1 MHHQTAY
8 GTRQSAQGAAT
19 DGGVPTEGAMPTP
32 NEQLTGEAV
41 IEALP
46 DLKGNPSLM
55 RAINAAR
62 VIRALREK
70 GALSRADLVRAT
82 GLSKPTITSV
92 VAYLENAKYVE
103 AIDRTGSEPSTKPKR
118 AQLYGF
124 RADLGYILGLD
135 IGADKL
141 LMLVANLDG
150 DVVARRRVDIRRAVR
165 RGPAAVLRTISQL
178 ADQVLAE
185 ARVPRDRLHAVAA
198 GTPGVVSL
206 DGVVTLAPQLPRWE
220 GINLRAALAEIFSCP
235 IYVERE
241 VALSLLAEQWRGVAA
256 GIDDALF
263 INLGIGVGAALL
275 IDGQICR
282 GMHGAAGEI
291 GAMPLDV
298 AIPPGST
305 ATLGPFESATGG
317 AGLAREGRA
326 AARYKKGK
334 RLLELAEGER
344 ENIDAAVVWAAAREG
359 DKCALEIVDRAI
371 QTLGLGIACLVCAFN
386 PRAVILGGGMSRA
399 ADLMLEAL
407 EKQVALYAP
416 FPPEWLISSLGED
429 AVALGAVRHVTR
441 TLEHDLFLSSDAMRT
456 MSAST
461 AGNTPVPT

>member
-1 MHHQTAY
+1 
-8 GTRQSAQGAAT
+8 
-19 DGGVPTEGAMPTP
+19 MPTP
-32 NEQLTGEAV
+32 NEQLTGETV
-41 IEALP
+41 IQALP

-55 RAINAAR
+55 RAVNAAR

-92 VAYLENAKYVE
+92 VAYLERAKYVE
-103 AIDRTGSEPSTKPKR
+103 ALGRTDSEPSTPKR
-118 AQLYGF
+118 SQLYGF

-150 DVVARRRVDIRRAVR
+150 DVVARRRIDIRRAVA
-165 RGPAAVLRTISQL
+165 RGPAAVLRTINHL
-178 ADQVLAE
+178 ADQVLAD
-185 ARVPRDRLHAVAA
+185 ARVARDTLHAVAA

-206 DGVVTLAPQLPRWE
+206 DGVVTLAPQLPGWE
-220 GINLRAALAEIFSCP
+220 GINLRDALGEIFSCP

-241 VALSLLAEQWRGVAA
+241 VALSLLAEQWRGIAA

-263 INLGIGVGAALL
+263 INLGVGVGAALL

-282 GMHGAAGEI
+282 GTHGAAGEI
-291 GAMPLDV
+291 GAMPLDG

-317 AGLAREGRA
+317 AGLAREGQA

-334 RLLELAEGER
+334 RLLELAEGDR
-344 ENIDAAVVWAAAREG
+344 ESIDAAVVWAAAREG
-359 DKCALEIVDRAI
+359 DQCALEIVDRAI

-386 PRAVILGGGMSRA
+386 PRAVILGGGMSQA

-429 AVALGAVRHVTR
+429 AVALGALRHATR
-441 TLEHDLFLSSDAMRT
+441 TLEHDLFLSPEAMRT
-456 MSAST
+456 MPASAAGT
-461 AGNTPVPT
+461 ALVPT